1 MTRTNNYGYYLC
13 YTKKEKTGQCV
24 ENTLPAMANASAAR
38 GNIIIAQQSRLRKS
52 YAAFLFG

>member
-52 YAAFLFG
+52 